1 MAHSNKVSP
10 ASPYLDEVRSGADE
24 EPVRVGVAK
33 SVGSLQIFAVG
44 VSINGNSWLT
54 LGAAILISF
63 LDVFCSMAQF
73 LQPSGLVA
81 KDCKPALHGVMPQ
94 PMLLQHY

>member
-44 VSINGNSWLT
+44 VSIKEGNWCSDFVIFFYIVLWHGSVSPT
-54 LGAAILISF
+54 L
-63 LDVFCSMAQF
+63 
-73 LQPSGLVA
+73 
-81 KDCKPALHGVMPQ
+81 
-94 PMLLQHY
+94 